1 MKDKIYTEIIC
12 KGYCKYYKKGREDLH
27 CNGYVFL
34 RDNFTPYELKI
45 MLDSSKDSNES
56 AVTSNEK
63 FNTCLPTGRSRQFS
77 VFNSLLIT
85 RHSSLSLDEELMNL
99 VCTKCDFFINEC
111 DYTDNRSGPPCGGY
125 IIINLLCG

>member
-1 MKDKIYTEIIC
+1 MKDKAYTDIIC
-12 KGYCKYYKKGREDLH
+12 KGFCKYYKEGKEELH

-34 RDNFTPYELKI
+34 RNNLTPHELKI
-45 MLDSSKDSNES
+45 MLDLSKNSNKS

-63 FNTCLPTGRSRQFS
+63 FNSRQFS
-77 VFNSLLIT
+77 VFNS
-85 RHSSLSLDEELMNL
+85 SLSLDEELINL
-99 VCTKCDFFINEC
+99 VCRQCDFFIDGC